1 MTYLSI
7 LDKYLKWTNIF
18 KVPTVI
24 KKPVPE
30 EKVPIAVPKKTE
42 PAPVPV
48 RPESPPSK
56 GTLIA

>member
-1 MTYLSI
+1 M
-7 LDKYLKWTNIF
+7 
-18 KVPTVI
+18 PTVI